1 MREKPFMMGIPASEL
16 DKKYPEGEMV
26 LIQGIIDAF
35 FIEDGEIVLM
45 DYKTDKVKTDEE
57 LLSRYTIQL
66 DYYKRALEAS
76 TNMKVKEVFIYSFAL
91 GKEIKL

>member
-1 MREKPFMMGIPASEL
+1 
-16 DKKYPEGEMV
+16 
-26 LIQGIIDAF
+26 
-35 FIEDGEIVLM
+35 M